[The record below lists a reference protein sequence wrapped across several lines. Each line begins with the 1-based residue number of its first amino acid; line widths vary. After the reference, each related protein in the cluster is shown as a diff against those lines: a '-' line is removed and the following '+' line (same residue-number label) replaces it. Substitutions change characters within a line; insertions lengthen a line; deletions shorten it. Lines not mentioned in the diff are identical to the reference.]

1 MRVFQAA
8 VCLYTLFPF
17 FGKLS
22 YQLDF
27 KTRNAAHFDKGQ
39 RFTVLINNTPAPY
52 STLRGV
58 LRDFF
63 IFFVNQLTRW
73 PTCSLS
79 HCTANQIKIA
89 TSENIRVES
98 QVFITWKDDAMRRKW
113 TRLLLSLSS
122 VLVKIYD
129 SRCSTCLSSGDW
141 NSLCHI

>member
-27 KTRNAAHFDKGQ
+27 KTRNAAHIDKGQ
-39 RFTVLINNTPAPY
+39 HFTVLINNTPLFHLTWCSQRFY
-52 STLRGV
+52 L
-58 LRDFF
+58 

-79 HCTANQIKIA
+79 HYTANQIKIA

-113 TRLLLSLSS
+113 TCLLLSLSS

-129 SRCSTCLSSGDW
+129 SRRSTCLSSGDW
-141 NSLCHI
+141 NSLRHI